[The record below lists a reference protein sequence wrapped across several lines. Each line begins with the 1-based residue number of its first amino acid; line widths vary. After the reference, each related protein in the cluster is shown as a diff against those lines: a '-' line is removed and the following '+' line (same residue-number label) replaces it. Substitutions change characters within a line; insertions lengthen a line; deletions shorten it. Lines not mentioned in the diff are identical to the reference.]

1 MPQPIL
7 RETLQYY
14 AKDYENAVREYELS
28 IYLNYIVWFV
38 DKLARR
44 GNRFYDHIVLGKN
57 ELAAH
62 SAHGGLLDKANPGP
76 VPHNYLDEI
85 LTLLKKT
92 FPDSDIT
99 YTDARL
105 DERSYPQKAFIRI
118 SWA

>member
-1 MPQPIL
+1 MSTPIM

-14 AKDYENAVREYELS
+14 AKDYENAVREFELS
-28 IYLNYIVWFV
+28 IYLNYIVWAI

-44 GNRFYDHIVLGKN
+44 GNTFYDHIVLHKN

-62 SAHGGLLDKANPGP
+62 SAPGGLLDKSNPGSIP
-76 VPHNYLDEI
+76 RVYLEPI
-85 LTLLKKT
+85 LELLKKK

-99 YTDARL
+99 FTDARL
-105 DERSYPQKAFIRI
+105 DDRSYPHKAYIRI

>member
-1 MPQPIL
+1 MSRPIL

-14 AKDYENAVREYELS
+14 AKDYENAVKEFEQS
-28 IYLNYIVWFV
+28 IYLNYIVWAV
-38 DKLARR
+38 DKVAHR
-44 GNRFYDHIVLGKN
+44 GLRFYDQAVLRKG

-76 VPHNYLDEI
+76 IPYSYVHELI
-85 LTLLKKT
+85 LLLKKT
-92 FPDSDIT
+92 YPDSDIT
-99 YTDARL
+99 FTDARL